1 MQKRFFPFPYKRT
14 AWLPPCRPRWAM
26 WGPQGTGPMAGYH
39 LYGSIFRLD
48 QTIVAIFALIQ
59 DVYMALF
66 RILKH
71 VEGMAQQLHLQNG
84 FLHAHGLDGKPLYPN
99 DLALFLLPIL

>member
-1 MQKRFFPFPYKRT
+1 
-14 AWLPPCRPRWAM
+14 
-26 WGPQGTGPMAGYH
+26 
-39 LYGSIFRLD
+39 
-48 QTIVAIFALIQ
+48 
-59 DVYMALF
+59 MALF

-99 DLALFLLPIL
+99 DLALFLLPILSGGIDRLCPEGALPQVLFQLGAMPYDLVL